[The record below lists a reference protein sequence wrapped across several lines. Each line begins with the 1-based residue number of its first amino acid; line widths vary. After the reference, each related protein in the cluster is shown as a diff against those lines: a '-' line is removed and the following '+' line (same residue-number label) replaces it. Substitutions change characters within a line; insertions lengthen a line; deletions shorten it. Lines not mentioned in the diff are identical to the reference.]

1 MQAVRLIAVRHGE
14 TAWNADGRIQGQL
27 DIGLNDTGLWQA
39 QRLGRA
45 LSEETFHAVHTSDLL
60 RAHQTAQALADVA
73 ALPVQGSM
81 GLRERHLGDF
91 QGRTV
96 PEIEAL
102 WPDQYRAWRERVP
115 DFAPSGGGES
125 LLQFRDRV
133 MATVSALASAQAQ
146 GQIAVVAHGGVMDIL
161 YRAATGQELHT
172 PRTWTLAN
180 AAINRLL
187 WTPDS
192 LTLVGWAD
200 AQHLNR
206 TARDDDSLS

>member
-14 TAWNADGRIQGQL
+14 TAWNADGRIQGQI
-27 DIGLNDTGLWQA
+27 DIGLNDTGRWQA
-39 QRLGRA
+39 QRLARA
-45 LSEETFHAVHTSDLL
+45 LADEPLHAVHTSDLL
-60 RAHQTAQALADVA
+60 RAHQTALALALGA
-73 ALPVQGSM
+73 GLTVQDNT

-96 PEIEAL
+96 PEIESL
-102 WPDQYRAWRERVP
+102 WPAQYRAWRERVP

-125 LLQFRDRV
+125 LLQFRARV
-133 MATVSALASAQAQ
+133 MATVNTLASAQGQ
-146 GQIAVVAHGGVMDIL
+146 GQIALVAHGGVMDIL
-161 YRAATGQELHT
+161 YRAATGQELQT

-187 WTPDS
+187 WTPES

-206 TARDDDSLS
+206 TALDESLN